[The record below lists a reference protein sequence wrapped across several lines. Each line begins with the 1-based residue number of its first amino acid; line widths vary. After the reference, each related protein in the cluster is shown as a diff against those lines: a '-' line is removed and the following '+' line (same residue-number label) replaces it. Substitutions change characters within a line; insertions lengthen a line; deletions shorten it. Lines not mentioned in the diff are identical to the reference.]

1 MSKLVPRFDIFWDK
15 LKLGLGHRWGPW
27 KEEEE
32 EEEEEIFESLTL
44 IKSVRNQDLPSNRP

>member
-32 EEEEEIFESLTL
+32 EEEEIFESLTL